1 MIEDLNYSDSI
12 FRLLSELNKYT
23 NGRQVVKII
32 SSKEISKL
40 TKILSIVLNKNIE
53 IDIEKNAHILLDNN
67 EILEIESLNL
77 SSDSRYCWE
86 VLDSIPE
93 NKIAL
98 NLNLEQQTIKNLGIR
113 DHNTLTRLE
122 WSLMRKI
129 NHDNITILIGKEL
142 DFRCPSTLNKVTE
155 KDDKYEKILIHFL
168 MEKIVAYGIT
178 DYISCNMRESITI
191 ASNLKNVNIFLIDE
205 EQLIKIDSALIKE
218 EYLEWIK

>member
-23 NGRQVVKII
+23 NGMKVVKII
-32 SSKEISKL
+32 SPKEISRL

-86 VLDSIPE
+86 ILDSIPE

-129 NHDNITILIGKEL
+129 NHDNITILIRKEL

-168 MEKIVAYGIT
+168 MEKIVDYGIT

-205 EQLIKIDSALIKE
+205 EQLIKIDSAVIKE